1 MNKVTAIF
9 IFIGTVV
16 LEILGGWDMWLQALV
31 FASAIDYISG
41 IIGAGYRGE
50 LSSKIGFKGIVK
62 KVAMFTVVAI
72 ACKVSQVL
80 GTEFIRHA
88 TIMYYMANEFLSV
101 LENTTEMGV
110 PIPDFLKKL
119 LKKMKDDNDK
129 KDGD

>member
-1 MNKVTAIF
+1 MNRISIIV
-9 IFIGTVV
+9 IFIGTSII
-16 LEILGGWDMWLQALV
+16 EILGGWDMWLQALV

-50 LSSKIGFKGIVK
+50 LSSKIGFQGIAK

-72 ACKVSQVL
+72 ACRVSQVL
-80 GTEFIRHA
+80 GTDFIRHA
-88 TIMYYMANEFLSV
+88 TITYYMANEFLSV

-110 PIPDFLKKL
+110 PIPSFLGKL

-129 KDGD
+129 GGE